1 MAAELGRSTYAEI
14 LVAFH
19 GIFAPIEWA
28 VIERAGHLSNIER
41 PGEFNRLVLD
51 FLLANM
57 GNTDFNDH

>member
-51 FLLANM
+51 FLLANI
-57 GNTDFNDH
+57 GDADLNNR